1 MCGEPLGLAGG
12 TPTWED
18 GSKKANSTDSRA
30 AASVSAQRDRG
41 RGEGVEA
48 GRSVLNAG
56 RPGGH
61 GTRSPCGLQNRVLH
75 ASGLLCAP
83 REPTVQVAPG
93 ADGRLGSVCTTLTGP
108 PARSGAAPR
117 LPRHPCRSLLG
128 EHSMAWK
135 GGADRLITS
144 PVGRPGGQGLWF
156 PRGRHFPRGM
166 RSPRWAGNR
175 CPSSGFHPQT
185 EEQAQLRKRQAS
197 EMAGVYSCSSATY

>member
-1 MCGEPLGLAGG
+1 MWA
-12 TPTWED
+12 
-18 GSKKANSTDSRA
+18 RA
-30 AASVSAQRDRG
+30 AGLVRAFTVLTWALIPKLQTALRTPFVRGAPGPGGWNTHVGRWFQEGEQHRQQSGGLDFCSERPRTRG
-41 RGEGVEA
+41 RGG
-48 GRSVLNAG
+48 GRTFGPKRGA
-56 RPGGH
+56 PW

-93 ADGRLGSVCTTLTGP
+93 AEGRLGSVCTTLTGP

-156 PRGRHFPRGM
+156 PRGRHFP
-166 RSPRWAGNR
+166 
-175 CPSSGFHPQT
+175 
-185 EEQAQLRKRQAS
+185 
-197 EMAGVYSCSSATY
+197 AT

>member
-1 MCGEPLGLAGG
+1 MQSVGQGCRPCQSLYSAYLGSNTQTPNCPEDSLCAGS
-12 TPTWED
+12 PWAWRVEHPRVKED
-18 GSKKANSTDSRA
+18 KALGDAVGRWFQEDEQHRQQSGGLGFCSERPRT
-30 AASVSAQRDRG
+30 RG
-41 RGEGVEA
+41 RGG
-48 GRSVLNAG
+48 GRTFGPKRGA
-56 RPGGH
+56 PW

-93 ADGRLGSVCTTLTGP
+93 AEGRLGSVCTTLTGP

-156 PRGRHFPRGM
+156 PRGRHFP
-166 RSPRWAGNR
+166 
-175 CPSSGFHPQT
+175 
-185 EEQAQLRKRQAS
+185 
-197 EMAGVYSCSSATY
+197 AT